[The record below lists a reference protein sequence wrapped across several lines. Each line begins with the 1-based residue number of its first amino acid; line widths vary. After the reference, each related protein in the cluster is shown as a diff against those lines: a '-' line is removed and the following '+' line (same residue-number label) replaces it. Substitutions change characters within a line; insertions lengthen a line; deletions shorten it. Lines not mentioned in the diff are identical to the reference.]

1 MKTSEHILHTA
12 SLKNNCPICYTTSG
26 LEITFVQEEIE
37 NWYSVKNKKEI
48 LETIY
53 CQNCKNIIY
62 PVNWNESIEKTF
74 SYNKKQVIPRNS
86 RLRLKTIAY
95 TILIGLIIAIL
106 LTFYLVSLV

>member
-1 MKTSEHILHTA
+1 MNTSEHILYTG

-37 NWYSVKNKKEI
+37 NWYSIKNQKEI

-62 PVNWNESIEKTF
+62 PVNWNENIEKTF
-74 SYNKKQVIPRNS
+74 NYHKKQVIPRSS
-86 RLRLKTIAY
+86 RLQLKTIGY
-95 TILIGLIIAIL
+95 TMLVGLTITIL
-106 LTFYLVSLV
+106 LTLYLVSLV